1 MLYFG
6 NTQEYYDENGQLVSE
21 GLEYLAY
28 PGDSELLILM
38 HEQYDEILSYAQ
50 DINNPTN
57 SEWFRGLNTFYKT
70 NYRHLD
76 IDEKRLI
83 ERWLD
88 GLSQQRWPQ
97 SNSNAGLMY

>member
-6 NTQEYYDENGQLVSE
+6 NTHEYYDQNGNHVRE
-21 GLEYLAY
+21 GLEYLAF

-38 HEQYDEILSYAQ
+38 DEQYDEILSHAS
-50 DINNPTN
+50 DRNNPTV
-57 SEWFRGLNTFYKT
+57 SEWYRGLNSFYKT

-76 IDEKRLI
+76 SDEKRLI

-88 GLSQQRWPQ
+88 GLSRQRWPQ
-97 SNSNAGLMY
+97 SNSNLGLMY